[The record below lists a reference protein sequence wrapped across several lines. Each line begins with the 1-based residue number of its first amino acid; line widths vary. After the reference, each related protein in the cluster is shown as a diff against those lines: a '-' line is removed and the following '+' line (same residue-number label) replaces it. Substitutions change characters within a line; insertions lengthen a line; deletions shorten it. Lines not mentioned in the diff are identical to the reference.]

1 MDPLPSPGAFR
12 LAAIADEIIW
22 RWLSPRA
29 RAIALALILT
39 LIAWSLPR
47 ERPASGAHHP
57 HRHGRPRPDLRWGMA
72 DPRPAVRPDPVG
84 GQDRCQRHSGMGP
97 LSNRDRSRQSKR
109 SVREA
114 N

>member
-22 RWLSPRA
+22 RWLSPRPGHRLGPDTHA
-29 RAIALALILT
+29 DRMVH
-39 LIAWSLPR
+39 PR

-72 DPRPAVRPDPVG
+72 DPRPDPVG

>member
-39 LIAWSLPR
+39 LIAWSILANALPR
-47 ERPASGAHHP
+47 APTTPTDIVGHGLICAGAWLILA
-57 HRHGRPRPDLRWGMA
+57 RLF
-72 DPRPAVRPDPVG
+72 VRT
-84 GQDRCQRHSGMGP
+84 R
-97 LSNRDRSRQSKR
+97 
-109 SVREA
+109 
-114 N
+114 